1 MLVSAFMINRRRI
14 FSLALVYGLAAFGVL
29 GQVSIEPRARPASNE
44 PAIPT
49 ANLRVDTNLVLVP
62 VIVDDQLNRPVT
74 GLEKENFRLYDDR
87 MEEVITAFSTE
98 DEPIALGLVF
108 DTSGSMSETL
118 PQGRQA
124 AAQFLRIA
132 NPEDEFFL
140 VEFSSAP
147 RLVIPLTSDTN
158 SIHTE
163 VLMSKSG
170 GSTALIDALYLALNE
185 MKKSKKTKKAL
196 VLISDGGE
204 NHSRYTPNEI
214 KNVVRESDV
223 LIYTVTIGARY
234 DAEARY
240 GLGLMS
246 QLAEMTGAHN
256 YGAGSYELAD
266 TALKISVELRNR
278 YVLGYAPHEVARDGR
293 YHRIEVKVV
302 PPRGLGKLRAHWRL
316 GYYAPSD

>member
-1 MLVSAFMINRRRI
+1 VVIHQRRMVGTA
-14 FSLALVYGLAAFGVL
+14 LAWGLAAFGL
-29 GQVSIEPRARPASNE
+29 FGQVSIEPRARPASTA
-44 PAIPT
+44 PAIPS

-62 VIVDDQLNRPVT
+62 VTVDDALNRPVT
-74 GLEKENFRLYDDR
+74 GLEKENFRVYDDKV
-87 MEEVITAFSTE
+87 EKTITSFSTE

-108 DTSGSMSETL
+108 DTSGSMSGTL

-124 AAQFLRIA
+124 AAEFLRLA

-140 VEFSSAP
+140 VEFSSSP
-147 RLVIPLTSDTN
+147 RLVIPLTADTG

-170 GSTALIDALYLALNE
+170 GSTALIDALYLALHE
-185 MKKSKKTKKAL
+185 MKKSRKTKKAL

-204 NHSRYTPNEI
+204 NHSRYTPSEI

-223 LIYTVTIGARY
+223 LIYTITIGARY
-234 DAEARY
+234 DPEASY

-256 YGAGSYELAD
+256 YGAGAYELPD
-266 TALKISVELRNR
+266 TAQKICIELRNR
-278 YVLGYAPHEVARDGR
+278 YVLGYAPQEMARDGR
-293 YHRIEVKVV
+293 FHRIEVKLL
-302 PPRGLGKLRAHWRL
+302 PPRGLGKLRAHWRV

>member
-1 MLVSAFMINRRRI
+1 V
-14 FSLALVYGLAAFGVL
+14 
-29 GQVSIEPRARPASNE
+29 
-44 PAIPT
+44 T
-49 ANLRVDTNLVLVP
+49 
-62 VIVDDQLNRPVT
+62 VDDQLNRPVT

-108 DTSGSMSETL
+108 DTSGSMSGTL

-124 AAQFLRIA
+124 AAQFLRLA

-140 VEFSSAP
+140 VEFSSSP
-147 RLVIPLTSDTN
+147 RLVIPLTADTN

-223 LIYTVTIGARY
+223 LIYTITIGARY

-278 YVLGYAPHEVARDGR
+278 YVLGYTPHEVARDGH
-293 YHRIEVKVV
+293 YHRIEVKLV

>member
-1 MLVSAFMINRRRI
+1 
-14 FSLALVYGLAAFGVL
+14 
-29 GQVSIEPRARPASNE
+29 
-44 PAIPT
+44 
-49 ANLRVDTNLVLVP
+49 
-62 VIVDDQLNRPVT
+62 VDDQLNRPVT

-87 MEEVITAFSTE
+87 MEEVITTFSTE

-140 VEFSSAP
+140 VEFSSSP
-147 RLVIPLTSDTN
+147 RLVIPLTSDIN

-204 NHSRYTPNEI
+204 FSCTLTR
-214 KNVVRESDV
+214 S
-223 LIYTVTIGARY
+223 LG
-234 DAEARY
+234 
-240 GLGLMS
+240 GLFPTHVGDCLSTNGGRGYSKTAFMI
-246 QLAEMTGAHN
+246 LAG
-256 YGAGSYELAD
+256 GCG
-266 TALKISVELRNR
+266 
-278 YVLGYAPHEVARDGR
+278 
-293 YHRIEVKVV
+293 
-302 PPRGLGKLRAHWRL
+302 
-316 GYYAPSD
+316 